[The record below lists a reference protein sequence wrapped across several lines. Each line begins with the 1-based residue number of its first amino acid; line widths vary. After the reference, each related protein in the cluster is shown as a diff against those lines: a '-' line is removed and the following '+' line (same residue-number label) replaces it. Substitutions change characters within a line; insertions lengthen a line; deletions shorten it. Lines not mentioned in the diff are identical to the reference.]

1 MTDLISAR
9 TRRAF
14 QESYVGFS
22 VLREIEADFS
32 DAGVAYSDLPESHMV
47 SGQRRSLVEGYY
59 LAIDWSSRTDVRRV
73 LDAYECHLFRLN
85 QDHAGSAKEEAERLV
100 ENLEADGLCYRVRK
114 IVLPQPD
121 ILDEDIVDTTLTV
134 DVSQL
139 RINITRIRN
148 TVEVDPALA
157 IGASKELVEACCKA
171 VLVEMGETLDQS
183 DDIPKLIKR
192 AAGALDLLPEEVP
205 ERRRGIAA
213 IRRVLGSLGNIV
225 QGMAEL
231 RNEYGSGHGRG
242 PGRSNLLPRHAR
254 LCAGAASTLSFFLME
269 TARARRE

>member
-14 QESYVGFS
+14 QESYVEFS
-22 VLREIEADFS
+22 VLRQIEADFS
-32 DAGVAYSDLPESHMV
+32 DAGVAHADLPEIHMV
-47 SGQRRSLVEGYY
+47 NGQRRLLVEGYY
-59 LAIDWSSRTDVRRV
+59 QTINWSSHTDTRHV
-73 LDAYECHLFRLN
+73 LDAYECHLFRLG
-85 QDHAGSAKEEAERLV
+85 QDRRDSAKEEFRRLI
-100 ENLEADGLCYRVRK
+100 ENLEADGLCYKARK
-114 IVLPQPD
+114 ILLPQPD
-121 ILDEDIVDTTLTV
+121 ILGEDIIDTTLSV

-139 RINITRIRN
+139 RINVTRIRN
-148 TVEVDPALA
+148 TVEMDPSLA

-171 VLVEMGETLDQS
+171 ILVEMGETFDQS

-192 AAGALDLLPEEVP
+192 TTGALDLLPEKIP
-205 ERRRGIAA
+205 ERKKGGAA

-225 QGMAEL
+225 QGMSEL
-231 RNEYGSGHGRG
+231 RNAYGSGHGRE

-269 TARARRE
+269 TAQARRK